1 MFLFMFLMFLLFV
14 LKLLVLLMLMPNADV
29 VAHDE
34 VDDIVVNV
42 IIDVV
47 VVGVGRHVQ
56 RGGKPV
62 RAEPGGVQERLFNKL
77 QCC

>member
-1 MFLFMFLMFLLFV
+1 MLMLL
-14 LKLLVLLMLMPNADV
+14 LMMMKLLLLLLVLLMLMPNADV

-34 VDDIVVNV
+34 VDDIDVN
-42 IIDVV
+42 IIVDFV

-62 RAEPGGVQERLFNKL
+62 QAEPGGVQERLFNKL